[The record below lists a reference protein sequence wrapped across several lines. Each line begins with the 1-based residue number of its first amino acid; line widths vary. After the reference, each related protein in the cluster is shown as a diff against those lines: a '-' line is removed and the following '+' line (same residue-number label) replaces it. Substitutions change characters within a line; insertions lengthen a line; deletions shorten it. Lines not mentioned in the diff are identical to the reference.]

1 MLSCLPSGGRLLASS
16 PKSWLREDSS
26 YSLKET
32 VRLANAT
39 LGCLSE
45 EDRDILSAVARE

>member
-16 PKSWLREDSS
+16 PKRWLRKDSS

-32 VRLANAT
+32 VHLVNVT
-39 LGCLSE
+39 LGCPSE